1 MEKITFKLQAE
12 STFIPLIHL
21 LKAVNIVE
29 SGSEAQTVVV
39 AGMVSRNG
47 FVELRKRAKIVSG
60 DVVVFQQFEITVI

>member
-1 MEKITFKLQAE
+1 MEKITFKLQTE